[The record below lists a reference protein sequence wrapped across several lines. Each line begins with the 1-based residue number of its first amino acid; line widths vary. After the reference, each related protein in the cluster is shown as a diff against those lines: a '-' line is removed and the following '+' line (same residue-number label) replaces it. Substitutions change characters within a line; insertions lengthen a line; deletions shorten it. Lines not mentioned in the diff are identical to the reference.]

1 MRISLLTYGADH
13 REWRADCFVEDCMP
27 GGHGSSITWINV
39 SGVHDV
45 SIIET
50 LGTRYGVHALVLEDI
65 VHTHQRPKIE
75 DHGDYLYLVMRMLS
89 LDETSGEIR
98 GEQVSLILGKS
109 WLITFQEK
117 PGDLFDPVRE
127 RSKNPQGRIRRF
139 GADYLAYA
147 LVDAIVDHYF
157 ILLEKI
163 GDRLEVLE
171 EEIRSHPTPEVL
183 HRIHGLKR
191 EMIYLR
197 KSIWPVR
204 EVVSQLDKDELP
216 LIRKQTKLYLRDIY
230 DHTIQIMEGVDSFRD
245 MLAGLQDLYLS
256 LASNRMNEAMKVLTI
271 IATIFMPP
279 TFFAGIYGMNFDHMP
294 ELHLPYGYFVV
305 LGVMTISVCVMLVYF
320 RRRNWL

>member
-1 MRISLLTYGADH
+1 M
-13 REWRADCFVEDCMP
+13 
-27 GGHGSSITWINV
+27 